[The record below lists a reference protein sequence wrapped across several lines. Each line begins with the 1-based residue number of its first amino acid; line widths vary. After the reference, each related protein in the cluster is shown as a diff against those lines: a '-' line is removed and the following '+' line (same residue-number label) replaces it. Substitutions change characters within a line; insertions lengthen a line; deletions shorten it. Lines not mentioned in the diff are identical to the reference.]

1 MRWWSVYVEYDARV
15 PDDAHDT
22 AADHLTGHHAAIST
36 APNGNF
42 SVRLM
47 VEAPT
52 VERATSD
59 ALATTDRAI
68 LAAHGRAAVV
78 GVEVM
83 TEEELDR
90 RNNEP
95 VPLPE
100 LAGRAEVA
108 KILSKE
114 TGRTVSP
121 TRAGQIMRTQRFQE
135 HAPIV
140 AELAAGPVVLAFQV
154 RRFAEVW
161 DTLPG
166 PKPEHTT
173 D

>member
-1 MRWWSVYVEYDARV
+1 MLWWSVYVEYDARV
-15 PDDAHDT
+15 PDASHDT
-22 AADHLTGHHAAIST
+22 AADHLTGHHAAIGT
-36 APNGNF
+36 TPNGNF
-42 SVRLM
+42 SVRPS

-59 ALATTDRAI
+59 ALAATDRAL

-83 TEEELDR
+83 TGEELDR

-95 VPLPE
+95 IPLPE
-100 LAGRAEVA
+100 L
-108 KILSKE
+108 
-114 TGRTVSP
+114 
-121 TRAGQIMRTQRFQE
+121 AGQIMRTQRFQE

-140 AELAAGPVVLAFQV
+140 AELASGPVVLAFQV
-154 RRFAEVW
+154 RKFAEVW

-166 PKPEHTT
+166 PKPDHRK
-173 D
+173 DA